1 MAASVLVVAPNP
13 LQRTA
18 WRAHLSAAYH
28 VVSEAGSLAEAAML
42 ARDAVPDVVL
52 ASSDLV
58 VDDDPVDLHTLR
70 QTALTSEA
78 ALLIVTPTIAGAVEA
93 GFSAGCDDVLI
104 DPVTPTAL
112 RTRVRRA
119 HRDKKVLDS
128 LDLCTSAFCADRL
141 PLTREDLPSIVR
153 VCPTNAPCCN
163 LAGLTVER
171 CLTKPDPHHL
181 VEVVAASDP
190 DVVVIEHMPSA
201 GLDAHVYLALLDA
214 TAVTRNIA
222 RFVVMADQSE
232 HDASLALDLG
242 AHELVMPPFLPGEV
256 ASRIRALARRRARF
270 DHMRRQLHSKLR
282 LASIDA
288 LTGLSNRRHLA
299 SEVPRLLREARHR
312 GAMSALFMLDIDH
325 FKNVN
330 DRHGH
335 LAGDVALIEVARRL
349 RAMAGP
355 RDFLARFGGEEFL
368 LLRTSTTSQDVGAL
382 AERLRSS
389 VEGRPIALPC
399 GHTIKLT
406 ASLGVAIAPASGDC
420 TLDQLVRS
428 ADRALY
434 TCKAAGRNCVRIREV
449 AA

>member
-1 MAASVLVVAPNP
+1 M
-13 LQRTA
+13 
-18 WRAHLSAAYH
+18 RARS
-28 VVSEAGSLAEAAML
+28 
-42 ARDAVPDVVL
+42 AVPDVVL

-58 VDDDPVDLHTLR
+58 VEGDPADLCGLCHT
-70 QTALTSEA
+70 APTSEA

-128 LDLCTSAFCADRL
+128 LDLCTSAFCADRP

-153 VCPTNAPCCN
+153 VCAENAPCSD
-163 LAGLTVER
+163 LGGLTVER

-181 VEVVAASDP
+181 VEVVAASGA

-201 GLDAHVYLALLDA
+201 GLDAHLYLALLDA
-214 TAVTRNIA
+214 TAITRNVA

-282 LASIDA
+282 LASVDA

-299 SEVPRLLREARHR
+299 NEAPRLLCEARDR

-330 DRHGH
+330 DHHGH

-349 RAMAGP
+349 RAAAGTC
-355 RDFLARFGGEEFL
+355 DFVARYGGEEFL
-368 LLRTSTTSQDVGAL
+368 LLRASTTPQDVGAL
-382 AERLRSS
+382 AERLRTSL
-389 VEGRPIALPC
+389 EGQPIALPC
-399 GHTIKLT
+399 GHMISLT
-406 ASLGVAIAPASGDC
+406 ASLGVALAPPSGEC
-420 TLDQLVRS
+420 TLDRLVRS

-434 TCKAAGRNCVRIREV
+434 KCKAAGRNCVRIHAM